1 MEFPSLLSLIT
12 FYKTKIKPEHLRFKL
27 DIFRAEKLLTFYQ
40 NSSRKIDQFITLKGR
55 TKYWVGLKV
64 ILYGLDPN
72 SNSSK

>member
-12 FYKTKIKPEHLRFKL
+12 FYKTKIKPEHLGFKL
-27 DIFRAEKLLTFYQ
+27 DIFWAEKLLRFDQ
-40 NSSRKIDQFITLKGR
+40 NSYEKTDQFNTLKGR